1 MSKRPRIVLWD
12 IETTHNIVATFRLW
26 GEEYIPH
33 ENVLQERYVVC
44 ACWKVLGE
52 KQVHSVATTDDLKRF
67 KANPHDDR
75 HVVETLHKVASEAD
89 VLVAHNGDAYDVKF
103 LKGRAIAHGLA
114 PLPPLN
120 TIDTKKVAKAR
131 FLFNSNRLDYLGRYL
146 GVGQKS
152 HTSPGLWL
160 RVIQGDARAV
170 KEMVAYNKQDVL
182 LLEAVFNKLRPHMPE
197 HVNRKLYS
205 EWGDCPRCGSNHVKS
220 NGYRATATRLYQ
232 RLQCL
237 DCGGWFKGEAVAKAN
252 GRAQ

>member
-12 IETTHNIVATFRLW
+12 IETTHNIVASFRLW
-26 GEEYIPH
+26 GEDYIPH
-33 ENVLQERYVVC
+33 ENVLQERYIVC

-52 KQVHSVATTDDLKRF
+52 RKVHSVATTDNQKRF

-75 HVVETLHKVASEAD
+75 HVIEALHKVASDAD

-103 LKGRAIAHGLA
+103 LKGRAIAHGLP

-146 GVGQKS
+146 GVGKKS

-160 RVIQGDARAV
+160 RVLQGDARAV
-170 KEMVAYNKQDVL
+170 REMVAYNKQDVL
-182 LLEAVFNKLRPHMPE
+182 LLEAVFNKLRPHIPE
-197 HVNRKLYS
+197 HVNRKLYGS
-205 EWGDCPRCGSNHVKS
+205 SGECPRCGSDDIRS
-220 NGYRATATRLYQ
+220 NGIRYTAARAYR
-232 RLQCL
+232 RLQCAE
-237 DCGGWFKGEAVAKAN
+237 CGGWFKGELAAKSKT
-252 GRAQ
+252 RAL